1 MNGATNVRQW
11 SLLQHIVLK
20 SVFCI
25 INIQTDKHAVSH
37 VLDLLC
43 IITQVS
49 LAQKD
54 AQLDQL
60 AQHKAALET
69 RMGVTGGKDAA
80 AVAAAAVAARR
91 GADYVSREQ
100 HEEVELELGA
110 VKEQLLE
117 CLEELS
123 ARERELS
130 EVCVLQCSA
139 WLLAA
144 WIAFYVQ
151 S

>member
-1 MNGATNVRQW
+1 MLMA
-11 SLLQHIVLK
+11 L
-20 SVFCI
+20 I
-25 INIQTDKHAVSH
+25 IALFAHTAAM
-37 VLDLLC
+37 
-43 IITQVS
+43 QVS

-60 AQHKAALET
+60 AQHKAALEA
-69 RMGVTGGKDAA
+69 RMGLTGGKDAA

-130 EVCVLQCSA
+130 EVRTLL
-139 WLLAA
+139 LLAA
-144 WIAFYVQ
+144 SPHWGVR
-151 S
+151 

>member
-1 MNGATNVRQW
+1 
-11 SLLQHIVLK
+11 
-20 SVFCI
+20 
-25 INIQTDKHAVSH
+25 
-37 VLDLLC
+37 
-43 IITQVS
+43 
-49 LAQKD
+49 
-54 AQLDQL
+54 
-60 AQHKAALET
+60 
-69 RMGVTGGKDAA
+69 MGLTGGKDAA

-130 EVCVLQCSA
+130 EVCGPQCFC
-139 WLLAA
+139 LLAEQISCIKA
-144 WIAFYVQ
+144 CCWQHHCICLMLCTLATC
-151 S
+151 